1 MINLHELRA
10 GDIVLA
16 EFEGQSREG
25 EVVDIDREERKVD
38 VRTTV
43 QDFWYGP
50 EHLNAIP
57 LDEGQLLKFGFER
70 QEMPDGKIKYLK
82 GPFRILLSEKGNFSN
97 FEMWYRED
105 RRHIVQPMTVHVLQN
120 HYHSM
125 TKVDLMR
132 SVGIA
137 VQ

>member
-1 MINLHELRA
+1 MINLHELRV

-16 EFEGQSREG
+16 EFAGQSREG

-38 VRTTV
+38 VKTTV
-43 QDFWYGP
+43 QDFWYDP

-57 LDEGQLLKFGFER
+57 LDEGQLLQFGFER
-70 QEMPDGKIKYLK
+70 QDMPDGKIKYLK

-105 RRHIVQPMTVHVLQN
+105 RRHISQPLSVHMLQN

-132 SVGIA
+132 PVGVSA
-137 VQ
+137 H

>member
-16 EFEGQSREG
+16 EYGGKTWEG
-25 EVVDIDREERKVD
+25 EVVSVDMEQKKAD
-38 VRTTV
+38 VRTEV

-57 LDEGQLLKFGFER
+57 LDEGQLLQFGFER

-97 FEMWYRED
+97 FEIWYRED
-105 RRHIVQPMTVHVLQN
+105 RRHIAQPLSVHMLQN

-132 SVGIA
+132 PVGVSA
-137 VQ
+137 H